1 MILSP
6 IQDGCSS
13 SSDVTHECDQ
23 SMIFLESHLSTQW
36 WEGRGRAKILYS
48 FERGWRESFV
58 LSWFIH
64 SKGGSLFTRKFVSWY
79 HCPFVPIISLKSW
92 IIQDVTI
99 YSVEK
104 ELQCRSQSSRR
115 HGGHLLRNKS
125 IFLSWEL
132 NSFFMQ
138 IPQKICIVLS
148 NKVCVLS
155 RNQHLNYKYNFC
167 SSLSLATFRMLF
179 FSFKNLLTG
188 YSTLFKYHKKSL
200 HFSAGN
206 SSCYWQIKSHCN
218 WFSLFTGG
226 SVT

>member
-1 MILSP
+1 MMGGEGEGQIL
-6 IQDGCSS
+6 
-13 SSDVTHECDQ
+13 H
-23 SMIFLESHLSTQW
+23 
-36 WEGRGRAKILYS
+36 S

-115 HGGHLLRNKS
+115 HGGHLLENKS

-138 IPQKICIVLS
+138 IRQQNCIVLS

-155 RNQHLNYKYNFC
+155 RNWHLNYKYNFC
-167 SSLSLATFRMLF
+167 SSLSLAIFRMLF

-188 YSTLFKYHKKSL
+188 YSALFKYNKKSL

-218 WFSLFTGG
+218 WFSSFTGG
-226 SVT
+226 RSVT